1 MTRLASEA
9 DEIFWA
15 YRIVHNA
22 ETGDGQPVTSIALAM
37 AESSIARWCTEHG
50 IDSPPAT
57 FALLVERYPH
67 LAEQRRVA

>member
-15 YRIVHNA
+15 YRIVQNA
-22 ETGDGQPVTSIALAM
+22 ETGDGQPVTSMALAM
-37 AESSIARWCTEHG
+37 AQSSIAHWCAEHG
-50 IDSPPAT
+50 IDTPPAN
-57 FALLVERYPH
+57 FALLVERYPQ